1 MKRKNSKSDV
11 NKTDD
16 SSKKMNTRKIIC
28 FVTFAAA
35 IGILTTS
42 KILSR
47 KLISSYKQPST
58 NTQRTED
65 MLSTFK
71 NNDPNKSNE
80 TECRNRTVYEFPKDA
95 MTDSNYKLDAFGIIV
110 HVLIIAYLLSAIAIV
125 CDEYFV
131 HSLNRI
137 SKGTISS
144 KTCQLDIHLFN
155 FKNVNSNI

>member
-1 MKRKNSKSDV
+1 
-11 NKTDD
+11 
-16 SSKKMNTRKIIC
+16 MNTRKIIC

-35 IGILTTS
+35 IGILTMS

-47 KLISSYKQPST
+47 KLVSSYKQSSI
-58 NTQRTED
+58 NRQRSDD
-65 MLSTFK
+65 MLFTFK

-95 MTDSNYKLDAFGIIV
+95 MTDSDYKLDAFGIIV
-110 HVLIIAYLLSAIAIV
+110 HVLITAYLLSAIAIV

-137 SKGTISS
+137 SKGMLLA
-144 KTCQLDIHLFN
+144 KQLVN
-155 FKNVNSNI
+155 FLIIRHSFIQF